1 MPKFPS
7 GVYRANAYVEKALLI
22 INVLPGFDLHQR
34 VASFTVVSFVTDLN
48 FELFFFSCFAFSA
61 SDADKIP
68 EEQEIKEEVKE
79 ETKEPEG
86 LKILTDA
93 SFDTFLAQTEHVMVM
108 FYAPCKCD
116 VFLTGSRECV
126 ALLL

>member
-1 MPKFPS
+1 MH
-7 GVYRANAYVEKALLI
+7 VEKALLI

-34 VASFTVVSFVTDLN
+34 VAVFRVVSFVPDLN
-48 FELFFFSCFAFSA
+48 FELFFSCSAFSA

-93 SFDTFLAQTEHVMVM
+93 SFDTFLSRTEHVMVM

-116 VFLTGSRECV
+116 VFL
-126 ALLL
+126 